1 MSTSGESTKAS
12 DESTTLLVGSE
23 SSAFD
28 SLLRRVAH
36 GPGTP
41 ELLPALDLV
50 PGIVVAERFELVRE
64 IGRGGF
70 ARVFEAR
77 DRVLLR
83 PVAIKLLKRRR
94 RLNDSELELFYREA
108 RATARLNHPNIVTAH
123 DWGVW
128 NETPFLVLELL
139 DGESLQET
147 LERGAMD
154 EQRAWEIVAH
164 IVEALAYAHGHGV
177 LHLDLKTRNVFLLR
191 DGRVKVL
198 DFGLAGLDWGEDLPG
213 SVARVAGGT
222 PESMAPEQG
231 EQRSTDARTDLW
243 AVGVILHQLLFG
255 RLPQRLAPDAARV
268 GLPPETPP
276 VASRVLQRTLC
287 RNPEDRY
294 PSAAALLADLE
305 PVRTVEQRPP
315 PLSRAERAA
324 RIGVAALLL
333 VLLVLATWWV
343 QRRADAARN
352 PLAGAR
358 FQTLTAFEG
367 TEHSAVV
374 SRDGQLAALISRHE
388 GQDDVWV
395 TRIGTGRFENR
406 TRGSV
411 PEPLSNFEVRTLQFT
426 PDGAEVIFWVG
437 VSDVR
442 HARKIALWAV
452 PATGSGEPRAF
463 KENAAEIAWSTDGR
477 RLVFHTPDPGDPMFL
492 EGGSGPPRPFYTA
505 PPPQH
510 AHNQAWSPDD
520 RFIYFVRGYPAEEM
534 DLWRIR
540 TDVGGEPERLTFHN
554 ARVSHPT
561 VLDRSKLLYLAGG
574 AGGSGPW
581 IYEMNL
587 DRRTTRRVSDGIQRY
602 TSLSASA
609 DGRRLVATADNSRR
623 SLWRLEVSD
632 GPQDPSAAQRI
643 TLPTAQGRRPRLGP
657 DYLIYVSATGGTE
670 KLWKLVGKSAT
681 ELWSAEGARV
691 VGGPAIAPGGDRIAF
706 SVVERGQ
713 TRLLVIGSDGSRPT
727 VASEGRE
734 LRGGVEWSPDGGSI
748 VTAVLEAGRPRLFR
762 ISPETGAAVPL
773 VDDYSLDPS
782 WAPRGDF
789 LVYTGTDV
797 GTTFS
802 LKAATATGQPHA
814 LPQRLTLSRG
824 PGTRR
829 LRFLPDTTSL
839 LLLRGDIGHRSL
851 WVWDIATNGLRQL
864 TRFGR
869 EILIGDFDVS
879 PDGRE
884 IVFERIEESS
894 DVVVIDLAAR

>member
-1 MSTSGESTKAS
+1 MSTSGQSTEAT
-12 DESTTLLVGSE
+12 EGVTPPLVGE

-41 ELLPALDLV
+41 ELLPVLELL
-50 PGIVVAERFELVRE
+50 PGMVVAERFELVRE

-94 RLNDSELELFYREA
+94 RLNDAELELFYREA
-108 RATARLNHPNIVTAH
+108 RATARLNNPHIVTAH

-147 LERGAMD
+147 LERGSVDAT
-154 EQRAWEIVAH
+154 RAWEIIAQ
-164 IVEALAYAHGHGV
+164 ITEALAYAHRHGV

-198 DFGLAGLDWGEDLPG
+198 DFGLAGLDWGEDIPG

-255 RLPQRLAPDAARV
+255 RLPQRLAPDGTRV
-268 GLPPETPP
+268 ATPPEAPP
-276 VASRVLQRTLC
+276 PAVRALQRTLC

-294 PSAAALLADLE
+294 PSAAALLADLA
-305 PVRTVEQRPP
+305 PVRSAEKLPP
-315 PLSRAERAA
+315 PLSPAARAA
-324 RIGVAALLL
+324 QIGGAALLL
-333 VLLVLATWWV
+333 VMLVLAVWSV

-374 SRDGQLAALISRHE
+374 SRDGKLAALVSRHE

-406 TRGSV
+406 TRGRV
-411 PEPLSNFEVRTLQFT
+411 PEPLSNFEIRTLQFT
-426 PDGAEVIFWVG
+426 PDAAEVIFWVG
-437 VSDVR
+437 VSDVV

-452 PATGSGEPRAF
+452 PAAGGEPRPF

-477 RLVFHTPDPGDPMFL
+477 RLVFHTPEPGDPMFL
-492 EGGSGPPRPFYTA
+492 EEGSGPARPLFTS

-510 AHNQAWSPDD
+510 THYQAWSPDD
-520 RFIYFVRGYPAEEM
+520 RFVYFVRGYPAEEM
-534 DLWRIR
+534 DLYRIGPD
-540 TDVGGEPERLTFHN
+540 TGGEPERLTFHN

-561 VLDRSKLLYLAGG
+561 VLGPSTLLYLAG
-574 AGGSGPW
+574 APDGSGPW
-581 IYEMNL
+581 IYAL
-587 DRRTTRRVSDGIQRY
+587 DLERRTTRRVSDGIQRY

-623 SLWRLEVSD
+623 SLWRMEVSGD
-632 GPQDPSAAQRI
+632 LLDPSAARRI

-657 DYLIYVSATGGTE
+657 DYLIYVSATGATE
-670 KLWKLVGKSAT
+670 QVWKLVGKSAT

-691 VGGPAIAPGGDRIAF
+691 VGGPAIAPGGERIAF
-706 SVVERGQ
+706 SVQERGQ
-713 TRLLVIGSDGSRPT
+713 TRLLVIGSDGSGPT
-727 VASEGRE
+727 VVSEGRE
-734 LRGGVEWSPDGGSI
+734 LRGGVEWSPDGRSI
-748 VTAVLEAGRPRLFR
+748 VTALVESGKPRLVR
-762 ISPETGAAVPL
+762 ITPETGAAVPL

-789 LVYTGTDV
+789 VVFTGTDV

-802 LKAATATGQPHA
+802 LKAVTSTGQPHA
-814 LPQRLTLSRG
+814 LPRRLTLSRG

-829 LRFLPDTTSL
+829 LRFFPETTSL
-839 LLLRGDIGHRSL
+839 LLLRGDIGHRNL
-851 WVWDIATNGLRQL
+851 WVWDMQTDALRQL

-869 EILIGDFDVS
+869 EILIGDFDIS

-884 IVFERIEESS
+884 VVLERIEESS